1 MPQYLLSMHM
11 SADAPPERTP
21 EEMERSQKAIE
32 AVNHDLK
39 ASGAWVFGGALH
51 GPDTATVV
59 RARDGD
65 IQTTDGPFVEGKEH
79 IGGFYVVSVADREE
93 ARMWAS
99 RTSAAIGMPIE
110 VRPFQQD
117 QEPGDQPAN
126 G

>member
-11 SADAPPERTP
+11 TADAPPERTP
-21 EEMERSQKAIE
+21 EEMERSHKAIE

-39 ASGAWVFGGALH
+39 AARAWVFGGALH

-59 RARDGD
+59 RERDGD
-65 IQTTDGPFVEGKEH
+65 VETIDGPFVEGKEH
-79 IGGFYVVSVADREE
+79 IGGFYVISVADRDE
-93 ARMWAS
+93 AQTWAS

-110 VRPFQQD
+110 VRPFD
-117 QEPGDQPAN
+117 EVEEVGDRPTE